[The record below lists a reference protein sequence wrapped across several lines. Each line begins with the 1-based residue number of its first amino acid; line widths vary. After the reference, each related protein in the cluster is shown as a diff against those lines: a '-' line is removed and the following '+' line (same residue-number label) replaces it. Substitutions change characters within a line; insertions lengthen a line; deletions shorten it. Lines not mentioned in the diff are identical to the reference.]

1 MNAREDKKSNELGE
15 MKRVSR
21 RDALKIFGGAGFGM
35 FLTTLANPVS
45 IAGQTKEK
53 SLIVNSAQNIN
64 LQGNGF
70 YRFKVGELECF
81 VVSDGDIKAPLPMF
95 AANVSKTQ
103 AENALRDYL
112 LATDRLALHV
122 NTLLVRSG
130 NKTVL
135 IDTGAGANLGPTTG
149 QLITNLARAGFAPE
163 DITDVVFTHAH
174 GDHAGGNTDATG
186 KIVFPNALFHFSQNE
201 WETWTAKNVNLG
213 QTKVDEKTRKFYI
226 ELAQKNLLPLKDRI
240 RLFKPGAEIVT
251 GVSSVAAVGH
261 TPGHTAYLIASGSE
275 SVLHAGDFAHHYA
288 FQIAHPEWFTAV
300 DFDPHQAVATRKKL
314 LDRAATDRTLIVGSH
329 MPFPGLGHIRVR
341 NNRRTSFEWI
351 PVEWQWQ
358 A

>member
-1 MNAREDKKSNELGE
+1 MKARVDEKSNETGE

-21 RDALKIFGGAGFGM
+21 RAALQVLGGASLGM
-35 FLTTLANPVS
+35 FLTNLVNPVS
-45 IAGQTKEK
+45 IAGQTKQE
-53 SLIVNSAQNIN
+53 SPIVNSAQNMY

-81 VVSDGDIKAPLPMF
+81 LISDGDIKAPLPMF
-95 AANVSKTQ
+95 ASNVSKTQ

-112 LATDRLALHV
+112 LATDRLSLHV
-122 NTLLVRSG
+122 NTLLVKSG

-135 IDTGAGANLGPTTG
+135 IDTGAGSNLGPTTG
-149 QLITNLARAGFAPE
+149 QLITNLARAGFTPE

-201 WETWTAKNVNLG
+201 WETWTAKNVNLR
-213 QTKVDEKTRKFYI
+213 QTAVDEKTRKFYI
-226 ELAQKNLLPLKDRI
+226 ELTQKNLLPLIDRL

-275 SVLHAGDFAHHYA
+275 TVLHAGDFAHHYA
-288 FQIAHPEWFTAV
+288 FQIAHPDWFTAV
-300 DFDPHQAVATRKKL
+300 DFEPQQAIATRKKL
-314 LDRAATDRTLIVGSH
+314 LDRAAADRTLIVGSH
-329 MPFPGLGHIRVR
+329 MPFPGLGHIRAR

-351 PVEWQWQ
+351 PVEWQW
-358 A
+358 